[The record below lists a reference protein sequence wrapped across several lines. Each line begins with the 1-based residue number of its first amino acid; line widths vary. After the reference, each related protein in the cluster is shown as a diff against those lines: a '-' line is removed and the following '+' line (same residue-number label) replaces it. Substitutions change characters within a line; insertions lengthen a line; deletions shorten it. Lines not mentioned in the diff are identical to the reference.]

1 MSAVVERFKITR
13 AAFED
18 WAQSAFGLSKPPTG
32 RAIAQTA
39 QISKST
45 VAKQLKSDDVDA
57 RFVIDLARGLGRE
70 PLDELSRFGG
80 YELLKARVEIPSIEE
95 QLTVVSFPDL
105 LTEILRRFR
114 WSPQVEESI
123 YPLGFQTWNAWFSV
137 VAPHATL
144 ASFEEILGLTVASI
158 SRNHRR
164 GNWSVAQV
172 LAISTSLN
180 LNPHMA
186 LVASAH
192 LSLEEAGLPATMRKD
207 AIRQATDEQLQ
218 TQLSYLAPHLTGI
231 LQRQSEDLYRGLSN
245 DRLA

>member
-1 MSAVVERFKITR
+1 VVERFKITR

-70 PLDELSRFGG
+70 PLFELSRFSG
-80 YELLKARVEIPSIEE
+80 YELLKARVEMPPIEE

-114 WSPQVEESI
+114 WNPQVEETI

-144 ASFEEILGLTVASI
+144 ASCQEILGLTVASI

-164 GNWSVAQV
+164 GTWSVAQV
-172 LAISTSLN
+172 LALSASLN

-192 LSLEEAGLPATMRKD
+192 LTPEEAGFPPTMRKD
-207 AIRQATDEQLQ
+207 SIRQATDGQLQ
-218 TQLSYLAPHLTGI
+218 TQLGYLAPRMVEN
-231 LQRQSEDLYRGLSN
+231 LQHQSEDLYRGLSN